1 MTNKVLAVCDEQ
13 ASAPVG
19 PLQSAAVISVH
30 GGPPLRILL
39 TANVV
44 ELEVRL
50 STDTL
55 DFGCVRAGYCK
66 VRIPILTDMCS

>member
-1 MTNKVLAVCDEQ
+1 MQ

-19 PLQSAAVISVH
+19 QLQSSAVINVH

-39 TANVV
+39 TANIV

-55 DFGCVRAGYCK
+55 DFGCIRPGCCRVIYLVKHIAA
-66 VRIPILTDMCS
+66 VLL